1 MWPSVPVTPG
11 ARSPCRPLA
20 HPRPGDGG
28 REGARFPPG
37 HLRTQT
43 LRCLRL
49 LATLRGYDFTKTL
62 EFQLGEMSTQKD
74 VHVLFPR
81 WTDSHPAV
89 HHTGAGTARVTSLP
103 RFPRCPPWREP
114 SVWARTEARPRLP
127 SGSASPA
134 QMDGVESADL
144 ECSALYWKEYVETH
158 QSRPHSLCFGNPRNP
173 SSKSGVP
180 RPGTVDRHRSAAC

>member
-1 MWPSVPVTPG
+1 MHRSRACGRPSLSHQGPAVLAGPWLIPG
-11 ARSPCRPLA
+11 RATAAAR
-20 HPRPGDGG
+20 
-28 REGARFPPG
+28 ARASHLDICG
-37 HLRTQT
+37 HKRLGVSGSSRHSEATT
-43 LRCLRL
+43 LQ
-49 LATLRGYDFTKTL
+49 TL

-89 HHTGAGTARVTSLP
+89 HQTGAGTARVTSLP

-134 QMDGVESADL
+134 QMDGVESGSRVQRPLL
-144 ECSALYWKEYVETH
+144 ERIC
-158 QSRPHSLCFGNPRNP
+158 RNP
-173 SSKSGVP
+173 SVSSSQLMFWKPKKSFV
-180 RPGTVDRHRSAAC
+180 

>member
-1 MWPSVPVTPG
+1 MRVAVRPCHTRGPQSLPAPG
-11 ARSPCRPLA
+11 SSP
-20 HPRPGDGG
+20 
-28 REGARFPPG
+28 GARFPPG

-89 HHTGAGTARVTSLP
+89 HQTGAGTARVTSLP
-103 RFPRCPPWREP
+103 RLPRCPPWREP

-134 QMDGVESADL
+134 QMDGVERGSRVQRPLL
-144 ECSALYWKEYVETH
+144 ERIC
-158 QSRPHSLCFGNPRNP
+158 RNP
-173 SSKSGVP
+173 SVSSSQLMFWKPKKSFV
-180 RPGTVDRHRSAAC
+180 

>member
-1 MWPSVPVTPG
+1 MPGSNTCFTDASLTCVWPSVPVTPG

-20 HPRPGDGG
+20 HPWPGDGG

-89 HHTGAGTARVTSLP
+89 HQTGAGTARVTSLP

-134 QMDGVESADL
+134 QMDGVESGSRVQRPLL
-144 ECSALYWKEYVETH
+144 ERIC
-158 QSRPHSLCFGNPRNP
+158 RNP
-173 SSKSGVP
+173 SVSSSQLMFWKPKKSFV
-180 RPGTVDRHRSAAC
+180 